1 MENTTSP
8 SVDDRTKGKS
18 VGSASA
24 SLRALLSS
32 TDNSQSGKTYRDTNT
47 VALSE
52 HQALGLNEYSYQA
65 LQQDIEDLRRE
76 IKNLKTDWADSR
88 RSLLNRDRDT
98 RDVDARGTPVAW
110 QAMKFWTKVDLMK
123 SDLRMQ
129 VAMEW
134 LRLSRAQDTELD
146 RRCTDDPEDFR
157 NGVLSMLETDPK
169 VHKRLDDYFDSKV
182 PYNWYALAT
191 ASEPGLNCDST
202 QTADRPDPS
211 SRDVNDSSLTMS
223 WTASVLRKMTRSGDI
238 PKIVPQLDIKL
249 GNKRM
254 TSKGYFIELPPVT
267 LIDYERHIH
276 SRSSAMRVNELRKE
290 NNRLIGER
298 NGIFR
303 ERHHMLS
310 TVDQLADM
318 TARLDQYLKMTKEEL
333 NKKVVYEAMND
344 IEDEEVHRHLDML
357 WRQSALSDVL
367 VRSPSYDESIS
378 RHAEN
383 LVKNAWWDGWVSQL
397 NSEADHGTKDSR
409 SQTDSRDLLWSLVN
423 RDVVTERQSRGE
435 EKGTSLRSLGEYKDG
450 VHALEDWNP
459 DSSFLCGFDRKG
471 KSRADGYEY

>member
-8 SVDDRTKGKS
+8 SLDDRTKGKS

-76 IKNLKTDWADSR
+76 NKNLKTDLADSR

-98 RDVDARGTPVAW
+98 RDVDARGSSVAW

-129 VAMEW
+129 VAKEW
-134 LRLSRAQDTELD
+134 LRSSRAQDTELD
-146 RRCTDDPEDFR
+146 RRCTDDPEGFR
-157 NGVLSMLETDPK
+157 KGVLSMMETDPK
-169 VHKRLDDYFDSKV
+169 VQKRLDDYFDNKI
-182 PYNWYALAT
+182 PYDWYALAT
-191 ASEPGLNCDST
+191 ASEPGPDCDST

-211 SRDVNDSSLTMS
+211 AGDTNDPSLTMS

-238 PKIVPQLDIKL
+238 PNIVPQIDIKL

-267 LIDYERHIH
+267 SIDYERHIH
-276 SRSSAMRVNELRKE
+276 LQSSAMTVNELRKE

-303 ERHHMLS
+303 ERHHMLG
-310 TVDQLADM
+310 TVSQLEDV
-318 TARLDQYLKMTKEEL
+318 TGRLDQYLDMTKQEINRRVL
-333 NKKVVYEAMND
+333 YEAMND
-344 IEDEEVHRHLDML
+344 KEDDEVHGHLNML
-357 WRQSALSDVL
+357 WRKSALSNVL
-367 VRSPSYDESIS
+367 GKNPSYDELIS

-383 LVKNAWWDGWVSQL
+383 LVKNAWWNDWMNRLDHDLGNDDTGKPRSGSQK
-397 NSEADHGTKDSR
+397 N
-409 SQTDSRDLLWSLVN
+409 SRDLLWSLVN
-423 RDVVTERQSRGE
+423 SDVVTERHPQGE
-435 EKGTSLRSLGEYKDG
+435 KKGTYLRSLGEYKDG
-450 VHALEDWNP
+450 VHAMKDWIP
-459 DSSFLCGFDRKG
+459 DSSFLSNLDRKG
-471 KSRADGYEY
+471 KGKAD